1 MKKSEVIREYN
12 DEIRDTIVE
21 SIVEVARIAIEN
33 ETVMQEQIYIW
44 SDGETETLWGPEG
57 DNSFLVA
64 KDHED
69 RQIFYVATVSGR
81 DYGSLFEDYKDQ
93 AEDMTDEAILECF
106 LNDTRD
112 WGRDQA
118 QAMIDQAIQNA
129 EWAEPDN
136 DEPDDEE

>member
-21 SIVEVARIAIEN
+21 SIVEVAQIAIEN

-64 KDHED
+64 NEYED

-81 DYGSLFEDYKDQ
+81 DYDWLFKDYKDQ
-93 AEDMTDEAILECF
+93 ADDMDGDEVLDAF
-106 LNDTRD
+106 LDATRE
-112 WGRDQA
+112 WGKEHA
-118 QAMIDQAIQNA
+118 QELIDKAVQEA
-129 EWAEPDN
+129 EWG
-136 DEPDDEE
+136 EPDDEE

>member
-64 KDHED
+64 KDYED
-69 RQIFYVATVSGR
+69 RQIFHVATVSGR
-81 DYGSLFEDYKDQ
+81 DYDWLFKDYKDQ
-93 AEDMTDEAILECF
+93 AEDMADDEVLDAFLEA
-106 LNDTRD
+106 TEE
-112 WGRDQA
+112 WGKEHA
-118 QAMIDQAIQNA
+118 QELIDQAIQNA
-129 EWAEPDN
+129 EWAEPD
-136 DEPDDEE
+136 DEE